1 MQSSIGTPFLRSRAA
16 AKRPRQGGIVSATE
30 PALHGRDTPSVVARI
45 VAVLSA
51 MAGSEAVVPLSEIAR
66 RTGLPKATVHR
77 LLHQMADFGLV
88 ELSPGGA
95 RVGLRLFE
103 LGQLASGPRS
113 VGDVAAPYLG
123 DLHAAT
129 GHTVHLAV
137 PRGTEVLYVHKIQNR
152 RSPSVGSRVGG
163 LMPMH
168 CTAVGKALLAHA
180 EPDVVQE
187 ALAAPLARI
196 TPRTIVAAGL
206 IAGQLRRVRQDGIA
220 EEHEESTLGV
230 GCVAAPVLDA
240 RGRAVAAISV
250 TGPIAAVT
258 AARLS
263 PAVRTAA
270 RGVARV
276 LADESPSPRLI

>member
-1 MQSSIGTPFLRSRAA
+1 M
-16 AKRPRQGGIVSATE
+16 SATGR
-30 PALHGRDTPSVVARI
+30 ALRGRDAPSIVARI

-51 MAGSEAVVPLSEIAR
+51 MAGGESHVALSEIAR

-88 ELSPGGA
+88 ELSPGGV

-129 GHTVHLAV
+129 GHTVHLVV
-137 PRGTEVLYVHKIQNR
+137 PRGKEVLYVHKIENR

-180 EPDVVQE
+180 ELDVVRD

-220 EEHEESTLGV
+220 EDHEESTLGV
-230 GCVAAPVLDA
+230 GCVAAPVLDS

-250 TGPIAAVT
+250 TGPVAAVSG
-258 AARLS
+258 ARLS

-270 RGVARV
+270 LGVGRA
-276 LADESPSPRLI
+276 LATDGPQSGLIW